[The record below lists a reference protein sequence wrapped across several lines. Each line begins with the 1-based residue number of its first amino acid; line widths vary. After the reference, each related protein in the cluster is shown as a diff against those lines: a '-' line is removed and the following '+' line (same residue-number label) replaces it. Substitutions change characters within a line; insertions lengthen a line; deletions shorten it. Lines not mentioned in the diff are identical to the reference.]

1 MKPSTSSCSSDKS
14 RISNKNSSSGS
25 REWTQNE
32 TIEFIA
38 TWKEEEALYNIRH
51 PVYSIKQ
58 EINNDTKQHWFLSL
72 INHQLRIYIL
82 LKALVYLRFFNQG
95 LTLTL
100 LFLFVFCFVVFLKNI
115 YSEQIEHLFMI
126 NREGFLLHEFHEI
139 QLYAMKYASNCVS
152 WNSLK
157 EIFHS
162 VSSPFI
168 NSKLSGS
175 MLVWRNS
182 YRSFE

>member
-72 INHQLRIYIL
+72 INHQLRIYML
-82 LKALVYLRFFNQG
+82 LKVVVYLRFFNQG

-100 LFLFVFCFVVFLKNI
+100 LFLFVFCFVEFLENM
-115 YSEQIEHLFMI
+115 YSKQIEHFLMI
-126 NREGFLLHEFHEI
+126 VHEWFFFT
-139 QLYAMKYASNCVS
+139 Y
-152 WNSLK
+152 
-157 EIFHS
+157 FT
-162 VSSPFI
+162 
-168 NSKLSGS
+168 
-175 MLVWRNS
+175 
-182 YRSFE
+182 